1 MRRMSLIRAVRL
13 IHMSILRHA
22 TCLHRYA
29 GDMSEALRNL
39 ALGHANSGPF
49 QRHYLGRQV
58 AADTWA
64 ILRGQKP
71 QKALMKQACS
81 VGHSISKRRPT
92 DLTPEQAASVNT
104 DPIIRRLQRELQD
117 LPQGSEA
124 YKVTRLKLRSEK
136 MRLKR
141 RLKEKIRYEWTAKQ
155 AVDDIE
161 GQLMGGWQPTQ
172 TVDKPCHPQ
181 RPAQKHLVQALS
193 APSDNTLEGQYRR
206 RNDAM
211 DAVITYCVVE
221 EGSTIR
227 RSTVSAV
234 KSSQGATTSDPQ
246 ESHLRLAL
254 RSVLITEKTE
264 RARRCFMCVGKALSV
279 APDDAI
285 LDDLLHEFYMASD
298 VTKHFRRRHLSRLQ
312 DDDKIYCQVCQK
324 WLEHKMHFQ
333 NHALR
338 AHGLLS

>member
-1 MRRMSLIRAVRL
+1 
-13 IHMSILRHA
+13 
-22 TCLHRYA
+22 
-29 GDMSEALRNL
+29 
-39 ALGHANSGPF
+39 
-49 QRHYLGRQV
+49 
-58 AADTWA
+58 
-64 ILRGQKP
+64 
-71 QKALMKQACS
+71 MKQACS

-117 LPQGSEA
+117 LRQGSEA

-141 RLKEKIRYEWTAKQ
+141 RLKEKIRDEWTAKQ

-161 GQLMGGWQPTQ
+161 SQLMGDWQPTQ
-172 TVDKPCHPQ
+172 TVDKLCHPQ
-181 RPAQKHLVQALS
+181 RPAQKSLVQALS

-211 DAVITYCVVE
+211 DAVVAYCVVE

-227 RSTVSAV
+227 RLTVSAV
-234 KSSQGATTSDPQ
+234 KSNKGPTSGSSP
-246 ESHLRLAL
+246 EHRLRLAL
-254 RSVLITEKTE
+254 KSVLVMEKTE
-264 RARRCFMCVGKALSV
+264 RARRCFVCVGKALTL
-279 APDDAI
+279 APDDVT
-285 LDDLLHEFYMASD
+285 LEDLLREFYMASD
-298 VTKHFRRRHLSRLQ
+298 VTKHFRRRHLSRVQ
-312 DDDKIYCQVCQK
+312 DDGRIYCQVCQK

-338 AHGLLS
+338 VHGLLS